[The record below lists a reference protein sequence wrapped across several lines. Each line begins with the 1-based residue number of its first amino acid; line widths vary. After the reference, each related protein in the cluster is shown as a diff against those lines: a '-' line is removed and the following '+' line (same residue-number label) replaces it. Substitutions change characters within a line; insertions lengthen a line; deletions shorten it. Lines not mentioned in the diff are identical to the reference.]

1 MSNRPSIYELVLTED
16 FKDCGY
22 KIVKCPCCGNDTL
35 SHYWICEHC
44 GWEYDFEDYSDEN
57 TYSDCNKCTLKA
69 AKEKYLR
76 G

>member
-1 MSNRPSIYELVLTED
+1 MS
-16 FKDCGY
+16 
-22 KIVKCPCCGNDTL
+22 CGNDTL

-57 TYSDCNKCTLKA
+57 TYSDCNKCTLKE
-69 AKEKYLR
+69 AKEKFLR